1 MATDGASSNGEQ
13 QDGSDRLARAL
24 RLVYIVDREAARD
37 WHRLDTVL
45 AAGASCLWL
54 RAPGATG
61 AELYRA
67 ARDLVWRTHE
77 RGASIV
83 IGDRADVAQAVGA
96 DGVQLGFRSPPARK
110 VRPWFDGW
118 IGVSCHSEAELR
130 SAERAGADYAVLSP
144 LFGVPAKGGPLGTA
158 LFQRLVEAVD
168 IPVVALGGIDA
179 GNAGEARAAGAA
191 GVAVIRALRDAP
203 DPEEAGRR
211 LGGAMT
217 PR

>member
-1 MATDGASSNGEQ
+1 MDEGSTTNGTAEEGPRSLR
-13 QDGSDRLARAL
+13 DAL

-45 AAGASCLWL
+45 AAGATCLWL
-54 RAPGATG
+54 RAPGSTG

-77 RGASIV
+77 RGAAVI
-83 IGDRADVAQAVGA
+83 IGDRADVALAVGA

-110 VRPWFDGW
+110 VRPWFNGW
-118 IGVSCHSEAELR
+118 IGVSCHSESELR

-158 LFQRLVEAVD
+158 LFQRLTASVD
-168 IPVVALGGIDA
+168 LPVVALGGIDA
-179 GNAGEARAAGAA
+179 GNAAEAREAGAA
-191 GVAVIRALRDAP
+191 GVAVIRALRDAS